1 MSILVDVA
9 KELFGMFL
17 DDAKLTAATLVL
29 VAIVAA
35 LLAGHV
41 EPLLD
46 GAVLLLGCLAL
57 LVEATVR
64 EARHRSIS

>member
-17 DDAKLTAATLVL
+17 ADAKLTAATLVL

-35 LLAGHV
+35 LLAGYV
-41 EPLLD
+41 EPLVG

-57 LVEATVR
+57 LIEATVR
-64 EARHRSIS
+64 EARHRSIP

>member
-17 DDAKLTAATLVL
+17 ADAKLTAATLVL

-35 LLAGHV
+35 LLAGQV
-41 EPLLD
+41 EPLVG

-57 LVEATVR
+57 LIEATVR
-64 EARHRSIS
+64 EARHRSSP

>member
-9 KELFGMFL
+9 KELLGMFL
-17 DDAKLTAATLVL
+17 ADARLATATLLL

-35 LLAGHV
+35 LLAGYV
-41 EPLLD
+41 EPLLG
-46 GAVLLLGCLAL
+46 GAVLLLGCLAR